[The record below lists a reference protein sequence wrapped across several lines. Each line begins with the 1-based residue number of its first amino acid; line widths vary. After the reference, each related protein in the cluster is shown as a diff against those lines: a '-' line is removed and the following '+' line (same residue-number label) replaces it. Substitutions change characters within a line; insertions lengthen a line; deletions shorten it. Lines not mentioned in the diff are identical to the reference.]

1 MHGSL
6 QVVKGV
12 IHCYFGSFPF
22 NLRLFFKFLNCIAYL
37 SQVGC
42 SSHVCSLRLF
52 KHVGCTSVGFVRRFK
67 LDLVVPSLFLTA
79 APFFLAAASV
89 LRFLLTRFPAL
100 TGLNRLDYFDSS
112 IFGGGSAT
120 TSGLFFRRRHN
131 LLENLVERGLC
142 YIR

>member
-1 MHGSL
+1 M
-6 QVVKGV
+6 
-12 IHCYFGSFPF
+12 
-22 NLRLFFKFLNCIAYL
+22 
-37 SQVGC
+37 
-42 SSHVCSLRLF
+42 
-52 KHVGCTSVGFVRRFK
+52 GFVRRFK

-131 LLENLVERGLC
+131 LLENLVERRLC